1 MRGEWWGEGW
11 QEAPGGRGKRGR
23 VRKVCGEGCGEEHNH
38 LYNPAGVRHWRVSLP
53 PVMVFDAATSCSH
66 LIREFDQRIFWGVG
80 RTKP

>member
-1 MRGEWWGEGW
+1 M
-11 QEAPGGRGKRGR
+11 KR
-23 VRKVCGEGCGEEHNH
+23 VRNVCGEGCGEEHNH

>member
-1 MRGEWWGEGW
+1 M
-11 QEAPGGRGKRGR
+11 KR
-23 VRKVCGEGCGEEHNH
+23 VRNVCGEGCEEEHNH